1 MARFFLGRAIPKK
14 QKKMTCSFQ
23 KSWSYKIFYQEDIMN
38 INYGGAIL
46 NKNAIPK
53 ELIKLSQWVGW
64 KNKKRTN
71 GKIGKIPIDPITG
84 SFAKTSDPNTWG
96 SFENAVEYFENNR
109 LQGVGF
115 VFSQNDSFVGIDID
129 DCISADT
136 GEIEPHAKEIIDQLN
151 SYTEISPS
159 GKGVHVIA
167 KGNLP
172 SGWRKNGNVEI
183 YDNGRYFTITGN
195 LLDGSSKIIADRSEE
210 IKEFHKSNSAQ
221 PESAAESTM
230 HQLGIE
236 DADLIEKAKVAEN
249 GKKFSRLWEG
259 NSSNYPSQSEAD
271 LALCKMLSF
280 WTAYNSIAIDRLFR
294 LSGLYRTKWDE
305 KHTAEG
311 STYGQLTIKKA
322 IETTTKTYDP
332 ERIPEIDKEPQK
344 TFHLTDLGN
353 AERLVSRFGDDI
365 GYCYDWKK
373 WLVWDGKRWAI
384 DRKGNIRQKAKQVV
398 RSIYREIEK
407 ETDKSKRK
415 EIFNHAMKSES
426 DAKIKAIISLAQD
439 EVSATP
445 ENFDQDPW
453 LLTCENGTIDL
464 QTGEFLSHD
473 REHMITQLA
482 PVIYDPDAKCPLWIE
497 FLNRIMDGNQNLISF
512 LQRAIGYSLTGD
524 TGEQCFFIFWG
535 TGANGKT
542 TFLQTINAMLGDYAK
557 QTPTETLLVKRKG
570 AIPNDVARLKG
581 VRFVTASEAEAY
593 QRLAENLIKQMTG
606 SDTISARFLHQEWF
620 DFEPNYKIFLATNH
634 RPVIE
639 GTDSAIWRRIK
650 LIPFDVTIPEPE
662 RDRHLLEKLKEEL
675 PGIMAWAVR
684 GCLEWIKNGIGE
696 PEEVKAA
703 TQDYRNE
710 MDVLS
715 QFISDCCV
723 EKDSVKA
730 LFKDLYQTYG
740 RWCDLNGEQALTK
753 RIFGSKLKENGYKPV
768 RMGQGGSRGWV
779 GIGLLHQDYTHLPS

>member
-1 MARFFLGRAIPKK
+1 
-14 QKKMTCSFQ
+14 
-23 KSWSYKIFYQEDIMN
+23 MN
-38 INYGGAIL
+38 FNHGGAIL
-46 NKNAIPK
+46 NKNAIPE
-53 ELIKLSQWVGW
+53 ELITLPQWVAW
-64 KNKKRTN
+64 KDKKRPN

-96 SFENAVEYFENNR
+96 SFEDAVEYFENNR
-109 LQGVGF
+109 MKGVGF
-115 VFSQNDSFVGIDID
+115 VFSESDPFVGIDLD

-136 GEIEPHAKEIIDQLN
+136 DEIEPHAKEIIDQLN

-167 KGNLP
+167 KGKLP
-172 SGWRKNGNVEI
+172 EGWRKNGNVEI

-195 LLDGSSKIIADRSEE
+195 LLDRSSKIIAVRSEE
-210 IKEFHKSNSAQ
+210 IKEFHKNNSAQ
-221 PESAAESTM
+221 TESAAESTK
-230 HQLGIE
+230 HQLGND
-236 DADLIEKAKVAEN
+236 DADLIEKAKFAEN

-259 NSSNYPSQSEAD
+259 NSSNYRSSSEAD
-271 LALCKMLSF
+271 LALCKMLAF
-280 WTAYNSIAIDRLFR
+280 WTACNSIDIDRLFR
-294 LSGLYRTKWDE
+294 QSGLYRAKWD
-305 KHTAEG
+305 KTHSAEG
-311 STYGQLTIKKA
+311 STYGQVTIQKA
-322 IETTTKTYDP
+322 IETTTKTYVP
-332 ERIPEIDKEPQK
+332 ERIQEIDKKPKE

-353 AERLVSRFGDDI
+353 AERLVSQFGDDI

-398 RSIYREIEK
+398 RTIYREIEN

-426 DAKIKAIISLAQD
+426 DAKIKAIISLARD
-439 EVSATP
+439 EVSVAP
-445 ENFDQDPW
+445 EDLDQDPW

-464 QTGEFLSHD
+464 QTGEFLFHN
-473 REHMITQLA
+473 REHLITQLA
-482 PVIYDPDAKCPLWIE
+482 PVIYDPDAECPLWIE
-497 FLNRIMDGNQNLISF
+497 FLDRIMDGNQNLISF

-557 QTPTETLLVKRKG
+557 QTPTETLVVKKKG

-593 QRLAENLIKQMTG
+593 DRLAENLIKQMTG
-606 SDTISARFLHQEWF
+606 SDTVSARFLHQEWF

-634 RPVIE
+634 RPVIQ
-639 GTDSAIWRRIK
+639 GTDPAIWRRIK

-662 RDRHLLEKLKEEL
+662 RDRHLLKKLKEEL

-684 GCLEWIKNGIGE
+684 GCLEWIENGIGE

-710 MDVLS
+710 MDVFS

-723 EKDSVKA
+723 EKASLKT
-730 LFKDLYQTYG
+730 LSKDLYQAYTG
-740 RWCDLNGEQALTK
+740 WCDSNGEQSLTK
-753 RIFGSKLKENGYKPV
+753 RIFGTKLREKEYLPV
-768 RMGQGGSRGWV
+768 RIGQGGARGWI
-779 GIGLLHQDYTHLPS
+779 GIGILNQNPTLPS

>member
-1 MARFFLGRAIPKK
+1 
-14 QKKMTCSFQ
+14 
-23 KSWSYKIFYQEDIMN
+23 MN
-38 INYGGAIL
+38 INNGGAIL
-46 NKNAIPK
+46 NKNAIPE
-53 ELIKLSQWVGW
+53 ELITFPQWVAW
-64 KNKKRTN
+64 KDKKRPN
-71 GKIGKIPIDPITG
+71 GKIGKIPINPITG

-109 LQGVGF
+109 LKGVGF
-115 VFSQNDSFVGIDID
+115 VFSESDPFVGIDID

-167 KGNLP
+167 KGSLP
-172 SGWRKNGNVEI
+172 FGWRKNGNVEI

-195 LLDGSSKIIADRSEE
+195 LLDGSSKIIAARSEE
-210 IKEFHKSNSAQ
+210 IKEFHKSNLAQ
-221 PESAAESTM
+221 PESAAESTK
-230 HQLGIE
+230 HQLGID
-236 DADLIEKAKVAEN
+236 DADLIEKAKFAEN

-259 NSSNYPSQSEAD
+259 DCWNYPSPSEAD
-271 LALCKMLSF
+271 LALCKMLAF
-280 WTAYNSIAIDRLFR
+280 WTDCNSTGIDRLFR
-294 LSGLYRTKWDE
+294 QSGLYRAKWD
-305 KHTAEG
+305 KTHSAEG
-311 STYGQLTIKKA
+311 STYGQVTIQKA
-322 IETTTKTYDP
+322 IETTTKTYGP
-332 ERIPEIDKEPQK
+332 ERIQEIDKKPKE

-353 AERLVSRFGDDI
+353 AERLVDRFGDDI

-398 RSIYREIEK
+398 RTIYREIENA
-407 ETDKSKRK
+407 TDKSERK

-426 DAKIKAIISLAQD
+426 DAKIKAIISLARD
-439 EVSATP
+439 EVSVTP
-445 ENFDQDPW
+445 ENLDQDPW

-473 REHMITQLA
+473 REHLITQLA
-482 PVIYDPDAKCPLWIE
+482 PVIYDPDAECPLWIE
-497 FLNRIMDGNQNLISF
+497 FLDRIMDGNQNLISF

-557 QTPTETLLVKRKG
+557 QTPTETLVVKKKG

-593 QRLAENLIKQMTG
+593 DRLAENLIKQMTG
-606 SDTISARFLHQEWF
+606 SDTVSARFLHQEWF

-634 RPVIE
+634 RPVIQ
-639 GTDSAIWRRIK
+639 GTDPAIWRRIK

-662 RDRHLLEKLKEEL
+662 RDRHLLKKLKEEL
-675 PGIMAWAVR
+675 PGIMAWAVQ
-684 GCLEWIKNGIGE
+684 GCLEWIENGIGE

-703 TQDYRNE
+703 TQEYRNE

-723 EKDSVKA
+723 EKASLKT
-730 LFKDLYQTYG
+730 LFKDLYQAYTG
-740 RWCDLNGEQALTK
+740 WCDSNGEQSLTK
-753 RIFGSKLKENGYKPV
+753 RIFGTKLREKGYKPV
-768 RMGQGGSRGWV
+768 RIGQGGSRGWI
-779 GIGLLHQDYTHLPS
+779 GIGILHQNPIPLPS

>member
-1 MARFFLGRAIPKK
+1 
-14 QKKMTCSFQ
+14 
-23 KSWSYKIFYQEDIMN
+23 MN
-38 INYGGAIL
+38 FNNGGAIL
-46 NKNAIPK
+46 NKNAIPE
-53 ELIKLSQWVGW
+53 ELITFPQWVAW
-64 KNKKRTN
+64 KDKKRPN
-71 GKIGKIPIDPITG
+71 GKIGKIPINPITG
-84 SFAKTSDPNTWG
+84 SFAKTSDPTTWG

-109 LQGVGF
+109 LKGVGF
-115 VFSQNDSFVGIDID
+115 VFSEDDSFVGIDLD
-129 DCISADT
+129 NCISADT
-136 GEIEPHAKEIIDQLN
+136 GEIEPHALEIINRFD

-159 GKGVHVIA
+159 GKGVHIIA

-172 SGWRKNGNVEI
+172 FGWRKNGNVEI

-195 LLDGSSKIIADRSEE
+195 LLDGSSKIIAARSEE
-210 IKEFHKSNSAQ
+210 IKGFHKSNSAQ
-221 PESAAESTM
+221 PESAAESTK

-236 DADLIEKAKVAEN
+236 DANLIEKAKFAEN

-259 NSSNYPSQSEAD
+259 NSSNYRSSSEAD

-280 WTAYNSIAIDRLFR
+280 WTDCNSTGIDRLFR
-294 LSGLYRTKWDE
+294 QSGLYRTKWD
-305 KHTAEG
+305 KTHSAEG
-311 STYGQLTIKKA
+311 STYDQVTIQKA
-322 IETTTKTYDP
+322 IETTTKTYGP
-332 ERIPEIDKEPQK
+332 ERIHEIDKPQK

-353 AERLVSRFGDDI
+353 AERLVSQFGDDI

-398 RSIYREIEK
+398 RTIYREIENA
-407 ETDKSKRK
+407 TDKSEQR

-426 DAKIKAIISLAQD
+426 DAKIKAIISLARD
-439 EVSATP
+439 EVSVAP
-445 ENFDQDPW
+445 ENLDQDPW

-473 REHMITQLA
+473 REHLITQLA
-482 PVIYDPDAKCPLWIE
+482 PVIYDPDAECPLWIE
-497 FLNRIMDGNQNLISF
+497 FLDRIMDGNQNLISF

-593 QRLAENLIKQMTG
+593 QQLAENLIKQMTG
-606 SDTISARFLHQEWF
+606 SDTVSARFLHQKWF

-634 RPVIE
+634 RPVIQ
-639 GTDSAIWRRIK
+639 GTDPAIWRRIK

-662 RDRHLLEKLKEEL
+662 RDRHLLKKLKEEL

-684 GCLEWIKNGIGE
+684 GCLEWIENGLGE
-696 PEEVKAA
+696 PEEVKTA

-710 MDVLS
+710 MDILS

-723 EKDSVKA
+723 EKASLKT
-730 LFKDLYQTYG
+730 LSKDLYQAYTG
-740 RWCDLNGEQALTK
+740 WCDSNGEQSLTK
-753 RIFGSKLKENGYKPV
+753 RIFGTKLREKGYLPV
-768 RMGQGGSRGWV
+768 RIGQGGARGWI
-779 GIGLLHQDYTHLPS
+779 GIGILNQNPPLPS